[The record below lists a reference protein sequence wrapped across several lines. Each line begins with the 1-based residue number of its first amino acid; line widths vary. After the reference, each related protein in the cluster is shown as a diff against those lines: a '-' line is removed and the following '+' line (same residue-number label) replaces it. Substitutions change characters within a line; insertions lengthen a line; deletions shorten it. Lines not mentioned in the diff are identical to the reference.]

1 MPDSRSLYDPQV
13 SDTLSRPASSGSRA
27 MPRDVVELRT
37 LADRQPELAPAANLQ
52 VDLIE
57 SVRRVQ

>member
-1 MPDSRSLYDPQV
+1 
-13 SDTLSRPASSGSRA
+13 

-37 LADRQPELAPAANLQ
+37 LADRQPELAPAANLR

-57 SVRRVQ
+57 SVRRAKLTGDQSRIAAE